1 MEKTFDI
8 AVGSTVWLMYKD
20 RVVSGVVSK
29 VWYTRFICPVDYES
43 IVESEWY
50 TVCDADN
57 NRIDSFRKE
66 SLFPRKEDLVNSL

>member
-8 AVGSTVWLMYKD
+8 AVGSTVWLMHKD

-29 VWYTRFICPVDYES
+29 IWYTKFISPLDYES

-57 NRIDSFRKE
+57 KKIDSYRKE